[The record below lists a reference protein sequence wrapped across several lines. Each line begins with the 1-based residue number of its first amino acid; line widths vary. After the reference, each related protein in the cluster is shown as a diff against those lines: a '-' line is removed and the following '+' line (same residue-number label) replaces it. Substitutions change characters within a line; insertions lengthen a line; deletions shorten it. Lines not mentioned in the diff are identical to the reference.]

1 MAYTAAQLAAL
12 QAAIAS
18 GVTRVSYQDK
28 DVTYR
33 SLAEMM
39 LLERAMEAEIT
50 PPATARTA
58 CTLASFGKG

>member
-1 MAYTAAQLAAL
+1 MAYTAAQLSAL

-18 GVTRVSYQDK
+18 GALRVSYSDK

-33 SLAEMM
+33 SLAEM
-39 LLERAMEAEIT
+39 LALERAMEAEIT

-58 CTLASFGKG
+58 CTWASFGKG